1 VSNEWLAHVGA
12 DPRKRARQIG
22 DAHAAFVSTKE
33 LAGVGAGLR
42 DVVAKSWIRSDDA
55 HVDQAVDPPIALIDD
70 DLTSYREQHPL
81 AQVINVLRQ
90 LVGSAAADGDHLMAV
105 SDGAGQLLWVEGHR
119 TARAKAERMNFV
131 EGAWWDEAHAG
142 TNAPGT
148 ALALDHEVQI
158 FATEHF
164 RAPVQAWTC
173 SAAPIH
179 DVSTGEI
186 LGVIDVTGGDIVANP
201 HSLALVR
208 AAATASEAE
217 LARQPR
223 GLWIPNTRTSARLQ
237 ALGRHDC
244 ILRLNGR
251 GLQLHR
257 RHAEIMV
264 MLALHP
270 DGMSGEQLA
279 ATLYDD
285 LANPTTLRVEMTRL
299 RRIVG
304 DMLGS
309 RPYRLMDSIATDFG
323 DVATALRHNDVK
335 SALADY
341 AGPLLPTSQAPGIV
355 EQRAWL
361 ETQLRSA
368 VLACADPDVI
378 RSWADAAGFDDLQVW
393 ERLSAIAPVMSA
405 HRVLAAARVEQL
417 RSAYGL
423 PSR

>member
-1 VSNEWLAHVGA
+1 MGNEWLAHVGA

-22 DAHAAFVSTKE
+22 DAHAAFVSTKA

-42 DVVAKSWIRSDDA
+42 DVVARSWVRSDDA

-70 DLTSYREQHPL
+70 DLIGYREQHPL

-105 SDGAGQLLWVEGHR
+105 ADGTGQLLWVEGHR

-148 ALALDHEVQI
+148 ALALDHDVQI
-158 FATEHF
+158 FATEHY
-164 RAPVQAWTC
+164 RAPVHAWTC

-223 GLWIPNTRTSARLQ
+223 GLWVPGTRVAARLQ
-237 ALGRHDC
+237 ALGRREC

-251 GLQLHR
+251 GLLLHR

-304 DMLGS
+304 DLVGS
-309 RPYRLMDSIATDFG
+309 RPYRLMKSIEADFG
-323 DVATALRHNDVK
+323 DVAAALHRNDVR
-335 SALADY
+335 AAIAAY
-341 AGPLLPTSQAPGIV
+341 PGPLLPTSRAPGII
-355 EQRAWL
+355 EQRGWL

-368 VLACADPDVI
+368 VLTCADPDLI
-378 RSWADAAGFDDLQVW
+378 RCWADAAGFDDLQIW
-393 ERLSAIAPVMSA
+393 ERLCAVAPVMSA
-405 HRVLAAARVEQL
+405 HRVIAATRVQQL
-417 RSAYGL
+417 RREYGL
-423 PSR
+423 PPA